1 MLYFRAAQRLEN
13 KRRADR
19 IEDVGLGNADS
30 DKGVREVRGI
40 VKRLRD
46 G

>member
-1 MLYFRAAQRLEN
+1 MLYFHAALRLEN
-13 KRRADR
+13 RRRADR
-19 IEDVGLGNADS
+19 IEDVGLGNADTE
-30 DKGVREVRGI
+30 KGAREVRGI